1 MGGGAWSCRGLPGK
15 PRGEEAAEEGA
26 EQVNLNKK
34 KFYLNK
40 KKLSKFQL
48 F

>member
-1 MGGGAWSCRGLPGK
+1 MGGGAWSCRGLPGQ

-26 EQVNLNKK
+26 EQV
-34 KFYLNK
+34 YLNK
-40 KKLSKFQL
+40 KKLPKFQL